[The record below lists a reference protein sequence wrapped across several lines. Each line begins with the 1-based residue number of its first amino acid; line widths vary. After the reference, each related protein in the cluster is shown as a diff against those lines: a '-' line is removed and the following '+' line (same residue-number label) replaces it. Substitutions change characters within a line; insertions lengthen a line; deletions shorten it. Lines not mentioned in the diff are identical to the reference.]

1 MEPKIDQLCPTCLS
15 SARKLGQLGP
25 EVDGDV
31 MQVFSLVIAIQ
42 TLVYITPIYSI
53 QLLRNFS
60 QQVLKR
66 QTCNDLLGSDELFVS
81 QSLEKEDIKEED
93 LKMVEDDNKNDDDN
107 VEEGS
112 NKEVEAYKL
121 EKKEVERSNKEEDN
135 KEVED
140 KSKDID
146 ETDSTVLC
154 RNTHCLGSL
163 LQSWVVENYLEV
175 VIVF

>member
-1 MEPKIDQLCPTCLS
+1 MEEL
-15 SARKLGQLGP
+15 KL
-25 EVDGDV
+25 
-31 MQVFSLVIAIQ
+31 
-42 TLVYITPIYSI
+42 
-53 QLLRNFS
+53 
-60 QQVLKR
+60 
-66 QTCNDLLGSDELFVS
+66 
-81 QSLEKEDIKEED
+81 
-93 LKMVEDDNKNDDDN
+93 VEDDNKKGEDN

-112 NKEVEAYKL
+112 NKEVEANKL
-121 EKKEVERSNKEEDN
+121 EKKKVEGEDNKDN

-154 RNTHCLGSL
+154 KNTHCLGSL